1 MRAKPSLF
9 TAGAVGV
16 LLAFVFAAQAGGSSH
31 QVAPWSSVV
40 PSQRA
45 VRGVV
50 GGACIAVKAGDAC
63 AATASLFPSAASNVN
78 EATMGVLGGTL
89 ENPNCLGDPERPD
102 PAPGYLC
109 IYPNAP
115 ELVNISKTSEG
126 LLSAEP
132 HPISNGRRGFKLV
145 WSAAAAGSTQ
155 LYAVW
160 AYRAP

>member
-1 MRAKPSLF
+1 MF
-9 TAGAVGV
+9 
-16 LLAFVFAAQAGGSSH
+16 LALGFASQAGGTSQQSA
-31 QVAPWSSVV
+31 APWNSVV
-40 PSQRA
+40 PSHRV

-50 GGACIAVKAGDAC
+50 GGGCVALKVGDAC

-78 EATMGVLGGTL
+78 EAAMGVQGGTL
-89 ENPNCLGDPERPD
+89 ENPHCVGDAERPD

-109 IYPNAP
+109 IYPNEP
-115 ELVNISKTSEG
+115 ELVNVAKTGEG

-132 HPISNGRRGFKLV
+132 HPISNGRRGFKLI
-145 WSAAAAGSTQ
+145 WSAQAPGSTQ

>member
-1 MRAKPSLF
+1 MRAKPSLL
-9 TAGAVGV
+9 AGGVVG
-16 LLAFVFAAQAGGSSH
+16 LLLVFAFASQAGGSSH

-50 GGACIAVKAGDAC
+50 GGACIAVKVGDAC

-78 EATMGVLGGTL
+78 EATMGVQGGTL

-109 IYPNAP
+109 IYPNEP
-115 ELVNISKTSEG
+115 ELVNVSKTSEG

-132 HPISNGRRGFKLV
+132 HPISNGRHGFKLV
-145 WSAAAAGSTQ
+145 WSAAAPGSTQ

>member
-1 MRAKPSLF
+1 
-9 TAGAVGV
+9 VGV
-16 LLAFVFAAQAGGSSH
+16 LLAFVFASQAGGSSRLL
-31 QVAPWSSVV
+31 APWSSVV

-50 GGACIAVKAGDAC
+50 GGACIALKAGDAC
-63 AATASLFPSAASNVN
+63 AATASLSPSAPSNVN

-109 IYPNAP
+109 VYPNAP
-115 ELVNISKTSEG
+115 ELVNVSKTSEG
-126 LLSAEP
+126 LLGAEA